1 MLGYISWP
9 MTQIIAVA
17 NHKGGV
23 GKTATAHS
31 LGVGLAGLGRRVLLV
46 DLDPQSSLTM
56 AAGVKDA
63 AGESLAEVLG
73 GATPGHLG
81 LADILVS
88 LGDNLALAPADIALA
103 AGELGMA
110 QRLGRETLL
119 YNALASVNGR
129 FDVVLIDCP
138 PSLGMLTIN
147 ALRAATAV
155 IIPTQP
161 QASDLRGLALFLETL
176 GQVKAEINPGLVV
189 VGIVVTF
196 ADGRLIHHQ
205 DAIETMKRQGLP
217 LFRTVIG
224 RSVRV
229 AEAAAAGETVITY
242 DPDNPQ
248 AANYKLLAEELN
260 EWLKSGQR

>member
-1 MLGYISWP
+1 MQ
-9 MTQIIAVA
+9 TIAIA

-46 DLDPQSSLTM
+46 DIDPQSSLTM
-56 AAGVKDA
+56 ACGVIDA
-63 AGESLAEVLG
+63 ADKSLSVVLG
-73 GATPGHLG
+73 GAAPGRLP
-81 LADILVS
+81 LADILIP
-88 LGDNLALAPADIALA
+88 LGDGLTLAPADIALA
-103 AGELGMA
+103 AGELGMV

-119 YNALASVNGR
+119 KNALASVNGR

-138 PSLGMLTIN
+138 PSLGILTVN
-147 ALRAATAV
+147 ALQAATAV
-155 IIPTQP
+155 IITTQP

-176 GQVKAEINPGLVV
+176 GQVRAGINPGLTVA
-189 VGIVVTF
+189 GIVVTF

-205 DAIETMKRQGLP
+205 DAIATMQRQGLP
-217 LFRTVIG
+217 LFQTVIG

-229 AEAAAAGETVITY
+229 AEAAAAGESIITY

-248 AANYKLLAEELN
+248 AENYKQLSREVDK
-260 EWLKSGQR
+260 WLKNAQK